1 MQHLDEGEGYRGE
14 AELLVRTINLCA
26 GRSLSEELLAH
37 PQYRRLSQLTNRIC
51 NQLGLFYLHKVT
63 HLNSY
68 L

>member
-1 MQHLDEGEGYRGE
+1 MKHLDEGDGYRGE

-51 NQLGLFYLHKVT
+51 NDLGLFTLHKVRF
-63 HLNSY
+63 LDFD